1 MEQLRLIEEIKFYEK
16 GRAPFTAN
24 SVLYVNVTKLKLRLT
39 LFRLQNLRLTSERLT
54 ATLLGYHQ

>member
-24 SVLYVNVTKLKLRLT
+24 SVLYADVNKVK
-39 LFRLQNLRLTSERLT
+39 
-54 ATLLGYHQ
+54 A

>member
-24 SVLYVNVTKLKLRLT
+24 SVLYVDVTKLKLRLT
-39 LFRLQNLRLTSERLT
+39 CSVFKTCGLPVSD
-54 ATLLGYHQ
+54 

>member
-1 MEQLRLIEEIKFYEK
+1 MIEEIKFYEK

-24 SVLYVNVTKLKLRLT
+24 SVLYVDVTKLKLRLT

>member
-24 SVLYVNVTKLKLRLT
+24 LVLYADVNKVKLRRT
-39 LFRLQNLRLTSERLT
+39 LFRVFKTCGLPVSD
-54 ATLLGYHQ
+54 

>member
-24 SVLYVNVTKLKLRLT
+24 SVLYVDVTKLQLRLT

-54 ATLLGYHQ
+54 AAFLGYHQ

>member
-24 SVLYVNVTKLKLRLT
+24 SVLYVDVTKLKLRLT
-39 LFRLQNLRLTSERLT
+39 FRLQNLRLTSERLT